1 MANPKKEIGREIEK
15 TAKELQELD
24 AARADL
30 MRASLSTFMK
40 PEYEWRSEAKPFM
53 ENARKHLRSALKHEK
68 KFKSLAEN
76 IEKLIEKLRGAKMLI
91 GEEARIIGIANNLAF
106 YIQRHLGMV
115 DQIIGNLDSNTVGS
129 QTIDA
134 ATKQLIAEL
143 NRDVD
148 LLKAALQLEQ
158 LLRKQTSRFR
168 LF

>member
-1 MANPKKEIGREIEK
+1 M
-15 TAKELQELD
+15 
-24 AARADL
+24 
-30 MRASLSTFMK
+30 
-40 PEYEWRSEAKPFM
+40 
-53 ENARKHLRSALKHEK
+53 
-68 KFKSLAEN
+68 AEN

-115 DQIIGNLDSNTVGS
+115 DQIIGNLRGNTVRNE
-129 QTIDA
+129 TIGA
-134 ATKQLIAEL
+134 EVTQLVNEL
-143 NRDVD
+143 LRDID